1 MIEPRSVLMDK
12 FSVSHETFRYL
23 TYYHDLLV
31 KWQKRLNLISPTTID
46 NIWIRHI
53 LDCAQLCSFLPNKPS
68 IILDV
73 GTGAG
78 LPGVIISILTEHQV
92 HLVES
97 DHRKCAFLR
106 TVLSRV
112 NSDATIHEK
121 RLENMENI
129 KPDVITARAF
139 APTPKLLKLT
149 KKQHH
154 SKLRFLLLKGRH
166 IDSELINIDT
176 SQKLQLTKKHASI
189 TSKDGCV
196 IELQFNDPI

>member
-1 MIEPRSVLMDK
+1 MIDPRSVLTDK

-46 NIWIRHI
+46 NIWSRHI

-68 IILDV
+68 LILDV

-78 LPGVIISILTEHQV
+78 LPGVIISILTDHQV

-121 RLENMENI
+121 RLENLENI
-129 KPDVITARAF
+129 KADRISRDLSSCTATGQILDSWT
-139 APTPKLLKLT
+139 PT
-149 KKQHH
+149 
-154 SKLRFLLLKGRH
+154 GREQIGTICKICH
-166 IDSELINIDT
+166 VLILATN
-176 SQKLQLTKKHASI
+176 
-189 TSKDGCV
+189 
-196 IELQFNDPI
+196 